1 VKVFVAGATGAIGR
15 RLVPRLVAA
24 GHDVTGLTRSEER
37 AAGLR
42 EAGADAVVG
51 DALDEAAVGEAMAE
65 ASPEVVVHK
74 LTALPEQPDFRD
86 QKQLEA
92 TNRLRSEGTRILIE
106 GAVAA
111 GARRVVAQS
120 IAFMY
125 EPSGNRV
132 KREEDRLA
140 ERAPGNVSEH
150 VRALERAVTQTDG
163 VEGLVLRHGAFYGP
177 GTWYAPD
184 GAIAEM
190 VRKRRFP
197 VVGSGDGLTSFIYV
211 DDAAAATLVAVERGA
226 PGIYNVT
233 DDEPARMGDWVPAY
247 AEAIGAPKP
256 RRVPKWVVRL
266 AAGKGAA
273 EFAVASRGASNEKAK
288 RELGW
293 QLDHPSWRQGFRE
306 ALG

>member
-1 VKVFVAGATGAIGR
+1 VRVFVAGATGAIGR

-24 GHDVTGLTRSEER
+24 GHEVTGLTRSEQR

-42 EAGADAVVG
+42 EAGANAVIG
-51 DALDEAAVGEAMAE
+51 DALDEAAVRKAMAE
-65 ASPEVVVHK
+65 ASPEVVVHQ
-74 LTALPEQPDFRD
+74 LTSLPQQPDFRD
-86 QKQLEA
+86 EKQFEA
-92 TNRLRSEGTRILIE
+92 TNRLRREGTRILIE
-106 GAVAA
+106 GARAA

-125 EPSGNRV
+125 EPSGDRV
-132 KREEDRLA
+132 KREEDPLA
-140 ERAPGNVSEH
+140 EETPGGVSDH
-150 VRALERAVTQTDG
+150 VRALERAVTQADG
-163 VEGLVLRHGAFYGP
+163 IEGLVLRYGAFYGP

-197 VVGSGDGLTSFIYV
+197 VVGSGDGVTSFV
-211 DDAAAATLVAVERGA
+211 QLDDAANATLVAVERGA
-226 PGIYNVT
+226 PGTYNIT

-273 EFAVASRGASNEKAK
+273 EFAAASRGASNEKAK

-293 QLDHPSWRQGFRE
+293 QPDHPSWRQGFRE
-306 ALG
+306 AFG